1 LMNLTAKAGM
11 EHYEIS
17 NFARPGFRSR
27 HNSSYWT
34 GQPYIGLGAG
44 AHSYDGDRLR
54 SYNCEDIKGYIQ
66 SIGRSE
72 CPSTTEQLDE
82 DARYNERVMLSLRTA
97 EGLSLTNLERDFGKA
112 RKEYCE
118 NMAKAHIQRGSIKKT
133 GENLCLTRRALFVSD
148 DIISDLMV

>member
-1 LMNLTAKAGM
+1 MGEKN
-11 EHYEIS
+11 
-17 NFARPGFRSR
+17 
-27 HNSSYWT
+27 
-34 GQPYIGLGAG
+34 GQIG
-44 AHSYDGDRLR
+44 
-54 SYNCEDIKGYIQ
+54 
-66 SIGRSE
+66 
-72 CPSTTEQLDE
+72 
-82 DARYNERVMLSLRTA
+82 TA